1 METRF
6 YPSPLKGELLNNV
19 EATACIPQFITKSTQ
34 HQTTRNPQLI
44 TRNMS
49 KEKRNYVLRPGRHQ
63 FLPGGHLFSQAATTD
78 AELAWYL
85 EQLPHIAPL
94 FIKINGRRVNTTTR

>member
-1 METRF
+1 MSKQRYAFRNSSQKHSTSN
-6 YPSPLKGELLNNV
+6 YSQP
-19 EATACIPQFITKSTQ
+19 ATHHPKPK
-34 HQTTRNPQLI
+34 H
-44 TRNMS
+44 MS
-49 KEKRNYVLRPGRHQ
+49 KEKRNYVLRPGHHQ